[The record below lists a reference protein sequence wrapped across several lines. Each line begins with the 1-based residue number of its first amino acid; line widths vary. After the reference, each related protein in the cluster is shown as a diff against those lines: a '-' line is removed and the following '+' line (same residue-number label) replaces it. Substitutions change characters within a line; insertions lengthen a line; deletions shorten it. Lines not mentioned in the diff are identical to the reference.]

1 MKQTFELL
9 PAWYNFFHTMEGS
22 SLGELPLGQ
31 LWAIDKEEASLIQC
45 KSVLLLIQP
54 KDYWAPHSQFGFQS
68 LTKQICGIWS
78 SNPPILRMLHY
89 VCYTMSPCLIW
100 NNLKLVQ
107 IVSRNKKYLKQGPLG
122 LLIKLVWA
130 DGLSLRTCGFI
141 QERGPNWMK
150 ILFGNV
156 SLED

>member
-1 MKQTFELL
+1 
-9 PAWYNFFHTMEGS
+9 MEGS
-22 SLGELPLGQ
+22 SLGELHLGQ

-100 NNLKLVQ
+100 NNLELVQ
-107 IVSRNKKYLKQGPLG
+107 IVSRNKKYLKN
-122 LLIKLVWA
+122 I
-130 DGLSLRTCGFI
+130 SNI
-141 QERGPNWMK
+141 
-150 ILFGNV
+150 
-156 SLED
+156 S